1 MQNEHIL
8 TCTLIRSW
16 YSSKDETHS
25 SSPSTITLVFCL
37 VLLPPDSDGSSR
49 RILLLGWGSMLSI
62 RSFSRFS
69 NRSSS
74 SCLVSFSMVLWSGK
88 WRKKITTAYNRNG
101 EFSCIL
107 WCMILSH
114 ALKILT
120 AGSVVGQQK
129 FNFFFNNTFSINY
142 LHEHVYATNL
152 QVITSTE

>member
-88 WRKKITTAYNRNG
+88 WRKKDHYNLQQQWGIFLHFMMHDIVTCSQNINCRKRG
-101 EFSCIL
+101 GST
-107 WCMILSH
+107 
-114 ALKILT
+114 KIY
-120 AGSVVGQQK
+120 
-129 FNFFFNNTFSINY
+129 FFFLTIHSVSIIY
-142 LHEHVYATNL
+142 MSMSMP
-152 QVITSTE
+152 QICR